1 MNLISCMFDNLNK
14 VAPTKASPAPVESI
28 DITGIFFTSFFLLL
42 LDINVPLFPSVT
54 ATIRAPM

>member
-1 MNLISCMFDNLNK
+1 MFDNLNK